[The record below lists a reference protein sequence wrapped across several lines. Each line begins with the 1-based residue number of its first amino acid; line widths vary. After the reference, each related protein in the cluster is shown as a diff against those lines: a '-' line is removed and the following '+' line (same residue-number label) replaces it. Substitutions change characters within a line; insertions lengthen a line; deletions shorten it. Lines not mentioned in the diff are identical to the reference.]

1 MQLQLTTNG
10 FVETSKR
17 FKLGARPAISKAVFR
32 VANLM
37 ETTAKKNIKKSVYS
51 SPKPSAPFSRSGKAQ
66 QSITVAKLDDL
77 QSKVFM
83 GVEYGQ
89 FLEYGTGIYRGRK
102 PYWTTFGGQIDRP
115 ILYKGMKARP
125 FWIPAVEST
134 KKQIPEILKSE
145 IDKL

>member
-1 MQLQLTTNG
+1 MQLDLFTSG
-10 FVETSKR
+10 FVEVSKR
-17 FKLGARPAISKAVFR
+17 LKVGARPAIAKAVFR
-32 VANLM
+32 VANVM
-37 ETTAKKNIKKSVYS
+37 ETTTKKNIRNSVYA
-51 SPKPSAPFSRSGKAQ
+51 SPKPLAPFSRSGKAQ

-77 QSKVFM
+77 QSRVYM
-83 GVEYGQ
+83 GVNYGQ
-89 FLEYGTGIYRGRK
+89 YLEYGTGIYRGRK

-134 KKQIPEILKSE
+134 KKQILEILKSE